1 MVGSAGS
8 LDFTIVSGTGT
19 SVGVRI
25 EPGAF
30 ATVTCQ
36 VAIAYPPFVNAT
48 FTASAWTPSAS
59 PVVSSSSVY
68 GAWFVET
75 TPVPSTA
82 NATWSTSGPVTST
95 STDTNP
101 PTTASGPTFVTSAT
115 VGGGG
120 VTAGC

>member
-1 MVGSAGS
+1 
-8 LDFTIVSGTGT
+8 TIVSGTGV
-19 SVGVRI
+19 SVGVRT

-30 ATVTCQ
+30 ATVTCH
-36 VAIAYPPFVNAT
+36 VAIAKPPSANAT

-59 PVVSSSSVY
+59 VVVSSSRGY

-95 STDTNP
+95 STETKP
-101 PTTASGPTFVTSAT
+101 PTTASGPTLVARAT

-120 VTAGC
+120 AMTGC